1 MIGSSD
7 FGGLIAR
14 VMPRSGARST
24 TVADRP
30 AGGHHTP
37 GTAQGAASANA
48 LRREQAAS
56 IAEIVD
62 AVRLAGLARLVV
74 VSTSASREP
83 GGIGLVRALAAS
95 GTTAVLL
102 DLTPCDRVA
111 EISGLDRRQ
120 RGIGAIVAGTSA
132 LAQIIHRDR
141 HSAAHVVPSGGFR
154 FDSAKEGLPAHL
166 RLVLDAFSQVYG
178 CSVIEFDRA
187 GIASLPSLL
196 DARTAIVLA
205 MSAGDERIA
214 DMLEAGLRSMGLDEV
229 ITMTIPQGGSD

>member
-14 VMPRSGARST
+14 VMPRSRAQSPVPRRQVGAHQT
-24 TVADRP
+24 
-30 AGGHHTP
+30 
-37 GTAQGAASANA
+37 AASGQATPPGRSPR
-48 LRREQAAS
+48 LEQAAS

-62 AVRLAGLARLVV
+62 AVRLAGLSRLIV

-83 GGIGLVRALAAS
+83 GGIDLVRGLAAE
-95 GTTAVLL
+95 GTTAVLI
-102 DLTPCDRVA
+102 DLTPCDRIA
-111 EISGLDRRQ
+111 ELSGLERGQ
-120 RGIGAIVAGTSA
+120 RGIGAIAAGTAS

-154 FDSAKEGLPAHL
+154 IDPGSEGLAAHL

-187 GIASLPSLL
+187 AIAGLPLLL
-196 DARTAIVLA
+196 DAQTAIVLA
-205 MSAGDERIA
+205 LSAGDEGVA
-214 DMLEAGLRSMGLDEV
+214 NSLDAGLRSIGLEDV
-229 ITMTIPQGGSD
+229 ITMRIPPGVTG